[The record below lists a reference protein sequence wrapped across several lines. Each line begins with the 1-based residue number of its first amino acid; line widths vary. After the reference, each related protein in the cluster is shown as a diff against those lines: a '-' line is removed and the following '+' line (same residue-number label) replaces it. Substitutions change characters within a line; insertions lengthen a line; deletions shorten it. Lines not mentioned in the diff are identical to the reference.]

1 VCGVECRV
9 DARCDAFRLTDS
21 HPVIH
26 QSFSVGTRRDASEG
40 FDQTKCAY
48 GKKIS
53 LRFFSQRISAGD
65 FAANRAARSVEIHS
79 WVGNR
84 KALSKVVLRN
94 QADLE
99 ICRAAAKK

>member
-1 VCGVECRV
+1 MSEG
-9 DARCDAFRLTDS
+9 
-21 HPVIH
+21 
-26 QSFSVGTRRDASEG
+26 EG

-65 FAANRAARSVEIHS
+65 FAANRALAAFGGDPLGS
-79 WVGNR
+79 GTG
-84 KALSKVVLRN
+84 KALVKSVLRN